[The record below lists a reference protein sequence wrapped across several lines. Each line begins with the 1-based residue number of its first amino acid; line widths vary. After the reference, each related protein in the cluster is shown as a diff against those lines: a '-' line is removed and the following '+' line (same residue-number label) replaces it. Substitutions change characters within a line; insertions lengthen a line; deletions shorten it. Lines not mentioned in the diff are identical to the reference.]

1 MKTKRIGSI
10 LTLAVAGAL
19 AAMNASAQI
28 TNVVFTD
35 DFSKTGI
42 DTGKY
47 AVDSPFFEGG
57 KGTIAPKVENGVLE
71 FTGTVTEQWWAGA
84 TLRVIEPIA
93 ISPETNVVVTVDRIE
108 ETGGTTGSRSAL
120 WIMDESRTK
129 YVLYAEVYNEG
140 GWHYNRYIGETGD
153 VRTGGGTNIDPFDGT
168 DAVTGVNYDD
178 QGLHRM
184 QVLANGKTVK
194 LYLDGKY
201 GTEVKFP
208 FDKMVVELG
217 SYARANNDTAGTK
230 WDNLKI
236 QTVGT
241 ATFSLAALTL
251 GAGQTSPNLV
261 VRIPPGANADK
272 AIEMKILNKR
282 PAVAAP
288 VGGTAGSLTLTFEKG
303 GPNTKTF
310 DLEGLTIGATQL
322 TLTNSVGLLAG
333 NVLDVTVVK
342 GPTVLLEDDFAA
354 SKLDVNKWLVNTQ
367 AFETGTGPF
376 QVTQTGGALQ
386 IGGIVEA
393 ELWPGASIQTLGDFT
408 ASKDLP
414 LQLEVDRVTMNRTN
428 YYETDFSTGTRSGV
442 FITSYDN
449 DNKRT
454 TPYVFFSQDLGA
466 SESVTGWKVNVSATG
481 DGIALAPLAGWNDD
495 TKNHRMKLLA
505 DGSKVE
511 VFLDDVSGGSF
522 DFAVGSYIRFELGTY
537 ARSVEDTVKATFD
550 NIKIQNVLPC
560 IAVTPTDVLAIQGD
574 TGNSATVTIPKL
586 LNVGG
591 AVKVTVTSRDPSVAE
606 PQGAVNG
613 VLPLDFA
620 TGNNVLSFKILAKS
634 AGNTVFDL
642 QSDSGT
648 CVASGIK
655 VAVTTAPQ
663 ALMSDDFAAGSIDTA
678 KWTIDPTP
686 LVEGGTMT
694 AESAVKTVD
703 GMAELDVKCEASN
716 WPGYTVWTKTTYAPS
731 VNSPIVFEI
740 DRAKMTYTLVGGDAS
755 KQRTGIWIKDA
766 AGHYVFFSEFGSY
779 NAVLPGWQYHRYI
792 GAAGDVVLG
801 APDTTGTY
809 IAALSAVKYSD
820 QKNHRMRMVANGAT
834 VKLYLDGVLGA
845 EVAFPFANGLTFGF
859 GAYAN
864 YSNSAGNP
872 VQGYFDNAIVQ
883 GFPAAPPS
891 LGSLNVARQAN
902 GQIAITW
909 TGTGVLQAGAKLPGG
924 WSDVSPAPTGNTY
937 TVTPAAQTQQYF
949 RLRQ

>member
-1 MKTKRIGSI
+1 M
-10 LTLAVAGAL
+10 
-19 AAMNASAQI
+19 
-28 TNVVFTD
+28 
-35 DFSKTGI
+35 
-42 DTGKY
+42 
-47 AVDSPFFEGG
+47 
-57 KGTIAPKVENGVLE
+57 
-71 FTGTVTEQWWAGA
+71 
-84 TLRVIEPIA
+84 
-93 ISPETNVVVTVDRIE
+93 
-108 ETGGTTGSRSAL
+108 
-120 WIMDESRTK
+120 
-129 YVLYAEVYNEG
+129 
-140 GWHYNRYIGETGD
+140 
-153 VRTGGGTNIDPFDGT
+153 
-168 DAVTGVNYDD
+168 
-178 QGLHRM
+178 
-184 QVLANGKTVK
+184 
-194 LYLDGKY
+194 
-201 GTEVKFP
+201 
-208 FDKMVVELG
+208 
-217 SYARANNDTAGTK
+217 
-230 WDNLKI
+230 
-236 QTVGT
+236 
-241 ATFSLAALTL
+241 
-251 GAGQTSPNLV
+251 
-261 VRIPPGANADK
+261 
-272 AIEMKILNKR
+272 
-282 PAVAAP
+282 
-288 VGGTAGSLTLTFEKG
+288 
-303 GPNTKTF
+303 
-310 DLEGLTIGATQL
+310 TIGATQL

-495 TKNHRMKLLA
+495 TKNHRLKLLA

-766 AGHYVFFSEFGSY
+766 AGHYVFFSEFGELQRGPARL
-779 NAVLPGWQYHRYI
+779 AVSSLHRRGRRRGVGRPGHHRHLHCRPERREVFRSEEPPHAHGGEWRHRENCTWTACWEPRWPSPLPTASRSGS
-792 GAAGDVVLG
+792 
-801 APDTTGTY
+801 APMPTTRTVPVTRSRATS
-809 IAALSAVKYSD
+809 ITPSCRAF
-820 QKNHRMRMVANGAT
+820 RPRPRPWVASMWRGRPMAR
-834 VKLYLDGVLGA
+834 
-845 EVAFPFANGLTFGF
+845 
-859 GAYAN
+859 
-864 YSNSAGNP
+864 S
-872 VQGYFDNAIVQ
+872 
-883 GFPAAPPS
+883 PS
-891 LGSLNVARQAN
+891 LGRALGCCKRAPSCRA
-902 GQIAITW
+902 
-909 TGTGVLQAGAKLPGG
+909 AGAMCRRRRR
-924 WSDVSPAPTGNTY
+924 ATPT
-937 TVTPAAQTQQYF
+937 
-949 RLRQ
+949 R